1 MTSNPFWHFVSNQ
14 HCGIY
19 GLNDGN
25 IVQFSY
31 KVIDSLVREC
41 LQNSLDAR
49 VNNSKEPVIVEFS
62 QFTIG
67 KSDFPDNNKFE
78 EVLNKCYSSNKED
91 PDPEKFFKNAL
102 NIFSKNINIMRISD
116 YNTTG
121 LTGADTCK
129 KGSVWSRLV
138 KEQGTSNK
146 SSTSGGSF
154 GIGKSATFACSDLR
168 TVFYSSLDINN
179 VESHIGVAKLIS
191 FENTPNNWTTGVG
204 YYSNNEKLTAI
215 QSQLFL
221 NSYKRTEPGTDL
233 YIMGFR
239 KTENLVNSMV
249 KSVINNFLV
258 SIWKGEL
265 VVKVQ
270 DEYVDKT
277 TLEKHI
283 SKLDP
288 KKDKE
293 IIDYYYLLSSNDSK
307 IKKIDLDIN
316 DYGKEYGFKN
326 NDCTLYLMDGED
338 LNRKIMMTRSAGMRL
353 FDQNRISGSINF
365 TGILMIN
372 GTNMNKAFRAME
384 VPSHD
389 AWEPGLCKGNEKKA
403 QSMYKDLRKYMKN
416 QVLNAFS
423 NPTQNEIDAFGAN
436 DFLPDLTIKS
446 DSKQTMLN
454 IFSDL
459 IKEVEGKE
467 MNPISKPTPK
477 PKKKKKSKEK
487 GNEIDIFGP
496 YELGGADNPP
506 SGNSNNGS
514 SAGPDKPGNE
524 DGGKNIGQGQGDGD
538 NLNSTTGTAEFDNES
553 KELESYKE
561 SSIKLR
567 SMCIDKK
574 SGKYL
579 NIFKVPKTCKSAKLE
594 FNIVG
599 EQSTSTINIKNSKIL
614 EGNTAI
620 KKINGNVIYLD
631 SVKKNDTL
639 KIDLQLDFDEYCL
652 LEVTYYEN
660 KK

>member
-1 MTSNPFWHFVSNQ
+1 MTNNPFWHFVSNQ
-14 HCGIY
+14 NCGIY

-49 VNNSKEPVIVEFS
+49 VENSKEPVAVEFS
-62 QFTIG
+62 QFTI
-67 KSDFPDNNKFE
+67 KKPNFPDKDRYE
-78 EVLNKCYSSNKED
+78 DILNKCYSSNKDD

-146 SSTSGGSF
+146 SSISGGSF

-168 TVFYSSLDINN
+168 TVFYSSLDVNN
-179 VESHIGVAKLIS
+179 IESHIGVAKLIS
-191 FENTPNNWTTGVG
+191 FEDSPNNWTTGVG
-204 YYSNNEKLTAI
+204 YYSNNDKLTAI
-215 QSQLFL
+215 QSQLSL
-221 NSYKRTEPGTDL
+221 NSYKRTEPGTDI

-239 KTENLVNSMV
+239 DTENLVHSIV
-249 KSVINNFLV
+249 KSVISNFLV

-265 VVKVQ
+265 IVKIQ
-270 DEYVDKT
+270 GEYLDKS

-283 SKLDP
+283 SKLDD

-307 IKKIDLDIN
+307 IKKIHLNID
-316 DYGKEYGFKN
+316 DYGKEYGFEN
-326 NDCTLYLMDGED
+326 NDCTLYLMDGEN

-389 AWEPGLCKGNEKKA
+389 AWEPGLCKGSEKKA
-403 QSMYKDLRKYMKN
+403 EKMYKDLRKYMKTE
-416 QVLNAFS
+416 VLKAFA

-436 DFLPDLTIKS
+436 DFLPDLTVKS
-446 DSKQTMLN
+446 DSKQAMLN

-459 IKEVEGKE
+459 IKEVDGKE
-467 MNPISKPTPK
+467 MKPISKPTPK
-477 PKKKKKSKEK
+477 PKRKKKSKNK
-487 GNEIDIFGP
+487 GNETNILGPNEFG
-496 YELGGADNPP
+496 GGDNPP
-506 SGNSNNGS
+506 SGKGNNGG
-514 SAGPDKPGNE
+514 SAGPNKPGNE
-524 DGGKNIGQGQGDGD
+524 DGGKNIGNGDG
-538 NLNSTTGTAEFDNES
+538 NNPNVTTGGSNIDSERIES
-553 KELESYKE
+553 ENYKE
-561 SSIKLR
+561 ASIKLR
-567 SMCIDKK
+567 SMCLDKK

-579 NIFKVPKTCKSAKLE
+579 NTFKVPKTCKSAKLE

-599 EQSTSTINIKNSKIL
+599 EQGISTINIKNSNIL
-614 EGNTAI
+614 EGNTTI
-620 KKINGNVIYLD
+620 KNISGNTIYLD
-631 SVKKNDTL
+631 SVKKNDIL
-639 KIDLQLDFDEYCL
+639 KIVLQIDFDEYCL

>member
-1 MTSNPFWHFVSNQ
+1 MTINPFWHFVSNQ
-14 HCGIY
+14 SCGIY

-41 LQNSLDAR
+41 IQNSLDAR
-49 VNNSKEPVIVEFS
+49 IQDSNNPVTVEFS
-62 QFTIG
+62 QFKINT
-67 KSDFPDNNKFE
+67 SEFPDNNNFY
-78 EVLNKCYSSNKED
+78 EVLNKCYSSNQDD
-91 PDPEKFFKNAL
+91 PDPESFFKNAL
-102 NIFSKNINIMRISD
+102 NIFTNKLNIMRISD

-121 LTGADTCK
+121 LTGSDTCK

-179 VESHIGVAKLIS
+179 IESHIGVAKLIS
-191 FENTPNNWTTGVG
+191 FEDTPNNWTTGIG

-215 QSQLFL
+215 QSQLFF
-221 NSYKRTEPGTDL
+221 NNYNRTEPGTDI

-239 KTENLVNSMV
+239 ETEDLVHSIV
-249 KSVINNFLV
+249 KSVISNFLV

-265 VVKVQ
+265 IVKIQ
-270 DEYVDKT
+270 AEYVDKT

-283 SKLDP
+283 AKLDK

-293 IIDYYYLLSSNDSK
+293 IIDYYYLLASNDSK
-307 IKKIDLDIN
+307 IKKINLQID
-316 DYGKEYGFKN
+316 DYGKEYGFKD
-326 NDCTLYLMDGED
+326 NDCTLYLMDGD
-338 LNRKIMMTRSAGMRL
+338 NLNRKIMMTRSAGMRL

-389 AWEPGLCKGNEKKA
+389 AWEPGLCKGNEKVAEK
-403 QSMYKDLRKYMKN
+403 MYKDLRKYMKS
-416 QVLNAFS
+416 QVLNAFA
-423 NPTQNEIDAFGAN
+423 NTNQNEIDAFGAN

-459 IKEVEGKE
+459 IKEVDGKE
-467 MNPISKPTPK
+467 MNPISKPNSK
-477 PKKKKKSKEK
+477 PKKRKKRKNNSKEV
-487 GNEIDIFGP
+487 DIFIDDDFS
-496 YELGGADNPP
+496 GGDNPP
-506 SGNSNNGS
+506 TENNNGGKSGNY
-514 SAGPDKPGNE
+514 DCEKYPGN
-524 DGGKNIGQGQGDGD
+524 GDG
-538 NLNSTTGTAEFDNES
+538 NNPNSATEVS
-553 KELESYKE
+553 KGDSDTEELESYKE
-561 SSIKLR
+561 ATIKLR

-574 SGKYL
+574 QGKYL
-579 NIFKVPKTCKSAKLE
+579 NTFKVPKTCKYAKLE
-594 FNIVG
+594 FSIVG
-599 EQSTSTINIKNSKIL
+599 EQSTSTINIKNSNLL
-614 EGNTAI
+614 EGNTSI
-620 KKINGNVIYLD
+620 KKIQGNTIYLD
-631 SVKKNDTL
+631 SVKKNDVL